1 MSFPHNVGQCPIYY
15 NHPNTGRPRWR
26 SQPDHRGYAS
36 DYIDCA
42 TLPLYSFGHG
52 LSYSNFQYSELTLS
66 SHELTADTD
75 ILVSVKVR
83 NDSDRAGKEVVQLYM
98 RDLAGSVVRPVQ
110 QLIAFEKI
118 SLEPGEEKTVSF
130 TVNEKMLRF
139 YNMEGQHI
147 SEKGDFTLMI
157 GHADHFVLTEQ
168 FKLV

>member
-1 MSFPHNVGQCPIYY
+1 
-15 NHPNTGRPRWR
+15 
-26 SQPDHRGYAS
+26 
-36 DYIDCA
+36 
-42 TLPLYSFGHG
+42 
-52 LSYSNFQYSELTLS
+52 
-66 SHELTADTD
+66 
-75 ILVSVKVR
+75 
-83 NDSDRAGKEVVQLYM
+83 M
-98 RDLAGSVVRPVQ
+98 RDLVGSVVRPVQ